1 MKTCLLM
8 VTAIALISVATLAS
22 SQTPSSKPAMPPG
35 MKGDYETIEGKIL
48 KVFRADDKGARFR
61 AYLVRWKDFEVVVS
75 DPLGTTDKKEGD
87 MITFMA
93 QRLEMPFGAQK
104 VSILH
109 FLIMDMGAFR
119 KR

>member
-1 MKTCLLM
+1 MQK
-8 VTAIALISVATLAS
+8 
-22 SQTPSSKPAMPPG
+22 
-35 MKGDYETIEGKIL
+35 L

-93 QRLEMPFGAQK
+93 QRIEMPRGAQK
-104 VSILH
+104 ISTLH
-109 FLIMDMGAFR
+109 FLIMDLGSFR
-119 KR
+119 K